1 MFWNLRIL
9 KINQIIICLIW
20 IISNLLWGWGIFIVW
35 SVRRVSLATRKLVDI
50 NIVRSILSF
59 IVFEFFRW
67 NNCLIWL
74 HFILLFLFIFAPV
87 YLFWLKTIV
96 LESIFIFL
104 NCISLRNDVL
114 LAIIDFKLELVTLAN
129 WN

>member
-9 KINQIIICLIW
+9 KIDQIIICLIW
-20 IISNLLWGWGIFIVW
+20 IISNLLWRWGIFIIR

-67 NNCLIWL
+67 NNCLILL
-74 HFILLFLFIFAPV
+74 HFILLFLLIFAPV

-104 NCISLRNDVL
+104 NWISLRNDVL
-114 LAIIDFKLELVTLAN
+114 LAIIDFKLELMTLAN

>member
-1 MFWNLRIL
+1 MFWYLRIL
-9 KINQIIICLIW
+9 KINQIIICFIW

-67 NNCLIWL
+67 NNCLICL
-74 HFILLFLFIFAPV
+74 HLILLFLFIFAPV

-96 LESIFIFL
+96 LESVFIFL
-104 NCISLRNDVL
+104 NWISLRNNVL
-114 LAIIDFKLELVTLAN
+114 LAIVDFKLELVALAN

>member
-1 MFWNLRIL
+1 MFWYLRIL
-9 KINQIIICLIW
+9 KINQIIICFIW

-67 NNCLIWL
+67 NNCLICL

-114 LAIIDFKLELVTLAN
+114 LAIIDFKLELMTLAN

>member
-1 MFWNLRIL
+1 MFWYLRIL

-20 IISNLLWGWGIFIVW
+20 IISNLLWRWSIFIIR

-67 NNCLIWL
+67 NYCLICL
-74 HFILLFLFIFAPV
+74 NFILLFLFIFAPV

-114 LAIIDFKLELVTLAN
+114 LAIIDFKLELMTLAN